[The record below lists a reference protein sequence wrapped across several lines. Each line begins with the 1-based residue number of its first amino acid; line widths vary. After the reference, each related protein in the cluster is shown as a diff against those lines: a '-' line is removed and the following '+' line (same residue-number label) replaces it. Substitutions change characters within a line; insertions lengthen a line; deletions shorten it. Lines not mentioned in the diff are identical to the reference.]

1 MDNEQLTP
9 LLRLAEASLS
19 SDDPIALA
27 YDRSRQRA
35 CLVRWLPAHSDTVTL
50 VAAIESLANQRAAWA
65 SVLAGQV
72 TREPTRRVATSTSM
86 GVGLLH
92 RGLMNG

>member
-9 LLRLAEASLS
+9 LLRLVEASLS
-19 SDDPIALA
+19 GDDPVALA
-27 YDRSRQRA
+27 YDRGRQRA
-35 CLVRWLPAHSDTVTL
+35 CLVRWLPANSDTAML
-50 VAAIESLANQRAAWA
+50 VATIESLANQRAAWA
-65 SVLAGQV
+65 SVIAGQV
-72 TREPTRRVATSTSM
+72 MREPTRRMATSTSM